1 MWVQGGIEDKD
12 FDNVECIYY
21 MNKGI
26 SEIENVSEDEAKKM
40 IEQYGILLWEK
51 E

>member
-12 FDNVECIYY
+12 FDNVELIYY

-26 SEIENVSEDEAKKM
+26 REIENASEDEAVKM
-40 IEQYGILLWEK
+40 IERYGILLWEK